1 MLLNNCW
8 AKEEIK
14 RDLKNT
20 LRQKQRSNI
29 LKFMGCRKGSS
40 KKEVHSDKCPPQET
54 RKASKQQPHFT
65 PQGTRK
71 RRMKLKV
78 SRRKELTKI
87 RMEIH
92 EIETKRKKKV
102 NRKGQSH

>member
-1 MLLNNCW
+1 MKAILRGKFIVIIGYIKKRERFQINNLTLHLKKLEKEDKTNPR

-54 RKASKQQPHFT
+54 RKASK
-65 PQGTRK
+65 
-71 RRMKLKV
+71 
-78 SRRKELTKI
+78 
-87 RMEIH
+87 
-92 EIETKRKKKV
+92 
-102 NRKGQSH
+102 